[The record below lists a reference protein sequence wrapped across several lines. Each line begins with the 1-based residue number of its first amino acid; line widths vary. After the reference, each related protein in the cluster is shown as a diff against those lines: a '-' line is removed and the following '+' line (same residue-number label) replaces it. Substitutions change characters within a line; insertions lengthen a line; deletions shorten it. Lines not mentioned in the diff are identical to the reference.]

1 MTKARTLADNFAAD
15 INQVDASAPLTG
27 GGTSGT
33 VTVGIQDATTSQ
45 KGAVQ
50 LEDSTASTSTTKAA
64 TPNSVKSAYDLADGA
79 IAKSLVDAKGDLLA
93 GSADNTLSILSV
105 GANDTVLTA
114 DSSTATGL
122 KWAAIPAASFVG
134 VRVNNGSTSHSI
146 PNNTNTALT
155 WNAENYDS
163 DGFHSTATNTSRL
176 TVPSGKAGYYKIWGC
191 NVFDVDATGR
201 RTAQIQVNGTTYIT
215 RDEPT
220 ASASAYPG
228 AVVTTTYYLND
239 GDYVEYV
246 VFQTSG
252 TTMGLPNSASS
263 ANFGMERLG

>member
-93 GSADNTLSILSV
+93 ASADNTLSRLAV

-114 DSSTATGL
+114 DSSTSTGL
-122 KWAAIPAASFVG
+122 KWAAASSSPLIAYTEALLSQSTTSTSYVDITGATITFTAPTSGKVFLQFECTGG
-134 VRVNNGSTSHSI
+134 VSGGNQDFLVAWRDGSTSATIVERVIAGQISD
-146 PNNTNTALT
+146 NTDTRQRVGTVKTGLT
-155 WNAENYDS
+155 GGASY
-163 DGFHSTATNTSRL
+163 T
-176 TVPSGKAGYYKIWGC
+176 YKISIRSG
-191 NVFDVDATGR
+191 NSIYTVRTLGYHLLLVSAVD
-201 RTAQIQVNGTTYIT
+201 
-215 RDEPT
+215 
-220 ASASAYPG
+220 
-228 AVVTTTYYLND
+228 
-239 GDYVEYV
+239 
-246 VFQTSG
+246 
-252 TTMGLPNSASS
+252 
-263 ANFGMERLG
+263 

>member
-93 GSADNTLSILSV
+93 GSADNTLSRLAV

-114 DSSTATGL
+114 DSSTSTGL
-122 KWAAIPAASFVG
+122 KWASASTPFSGCEVYL
-134 VRVNNGSTSHSI
+134 TSSYTL
-146 PNNTNTALT
+146 PTATLYIVSFT
-155 WNAENYDS
+155 SENYDT
-163 DGFHSTATNTSRL
+163 DAYHDNSTNPTRL
-176 TVPSGKAGYYKIWGC
+176 TVPSTGYYLINAGC
-191 NVFDVDATGR
+191 VLSATGSQVEIRIRRNGADVKHNSEEGSVYSYAFSEAHCVLYMTSGQYLEMTVYHNKGSDAT
-201 RTAQIQVNGTTYIT
+201 
-215 RDEPT
+215 
-220 ASASAYPG
+220 
-228 AVVTTTYYLND
+228 L
-239 GDYVEYV
+239 
-246 VFQTSG
+246 FSG
-252 TTMGLPNSASS
+252 SYFTWFNIA
-263 ANFGMERLG
+263 RLG